1 MFGSFIVIWG
11 CLVQLFIQSRRGLR
25 IYLVSRESR
34 MFLNKLIHIWSN
46 SSFFLFSRSP
56 VPARV
61 PSHVLVI
68 QPPGQTLPGHPN
80 PCHACLYSRS
90 RQSGQGTLHDLS
102 CKREAPL
109 VHQTCPPAIHEG
121 TLACSCVQREL
132 TLSSARLRKQ
142 KFSPAPPRV

>member
-1 MFGSFIVIWG
+1 
-11 CLVQLFIQSRRGLR
+11 
-25 IYLVSRESR
+25 

-46 SSFFLFSRSP
+46 SQFFLFSRSP

-68 QPPGQTLPGHPN
+68 QPPGQTLLGHPN
-80 PCHACLYSRS
+80 PCHTCLYSRS
-90 RQSGQGTLHDLS
+90 RHFGQGTLHDLS
-102 CKREAPL
+102 CKREDPF

-132 TLSSARLRKQ
+132 TLSFARLKKQ
-142 KFSPAPPRV
+142 IFVPVSAESLRSGSTLRVFWHVLVFEGS